1 MAGHIYSDC
10 VSQFILSKFVFL
22 LKDYEIEIG
31 GFGCRR
37 SRKTAF
43 VDILFPTI
51 CLDLL
56 LSVIPYLI
64 VAPYGFTLGSSLLA
78 PIRL

>member
-10 VSQFILSKFVFL
+10 VSQFTLSELVFPFRV
-22 LKDYEIEIG
+22 YEIEIG
-31 GFGCRR
+31 EFGRRR

-56 LSVIPYLI
+56 ISGIPYLI
-64 VAPYGFTLGSSLLA
+64 VAPNGFTLGSSLLDS
-78 PIRL
+78 ISI

>member
-10 VSQFILSKFVFL
+10 VSQFILSEFVFL
-22 LKDYEIEIG
+22 LRDYEIEFG
-31 GFGCRR
+31 GFGRRR

-43 VDILFPTI
+43 VNILFRTI

-56 LSVIPYLI
+56 LSGIPYLL
-64 VAPYGFTLGSSLLA
+64 VAPNGFTLGSSLLDS
-78 PIRL
+78 ISI